1 MSKMQTLPLEFGE
14 RPTLDVNV
22 ISERL
27 RVLPVEPGGV
37 ARVEVEGRR
46 DDIAPIRSADGSA
59 GAVEVRKDG
68 ETIFLSAAAGG
79 RGFWNWGAS
88 MAKRMTIYVPE
99 HVRARIQHD
108 FGQVWVERLAG
119 CDLELATNAGQID
132 LENVRGR
139 MKVVC
144 DSGTVTGRGLAGTFD
159 VVTSAGSVK
168 LLIDSLDAGEH
179 RIRTSMGS
187 VKVLLA
193 PQVKVKLEAHTTL
206 GSARLTHPSSPD
218 AEAHMVL
225 SAELGSVKV
234 KTGDDA
240 HDPRHGDWPDWRRV
254 WRDVAVT
261 LADAIRSADE
271 SAGAVEDALP
281 VARPPFVA
289 QPQPVTPRVPEA
301 ELRKVLELVEQGKLT
316 ATDAERLIRAMGA

>member
-1 MSKMQTLPLEFGE
+1 MSKMQTMPLEFGE

-22 ISERL
+22 IAERL
-27 RVLPVEPGGV
+27 RVMPVEPGGV

-46 DDIAPIRSADGSA
+46 EDIAP
-59 GAVEVRKDG
+59 VELRKDG
-68 ETIFLSAAAGG
+68 DTIFLTAAAGG

-88 MAKRMTIYVPE
+88 MAKRMTIYVPQ

-108 FGQVWVERLAG
+108 FGQVWVEGLAG

-168 LLIDSLDAGEH
+168 LVIDALDAGEH

-193 PQVKVKLEAHTTL
+193 PSVKVKLEAHTTL
-206 GSARLTHPSSPD
+206 GSARLTHPSSPEAD
-218 AEAHMVL
+218 AHMVL

-261 LADAIRSADE
+261 LTDAI
-271 SAGAVEDALP
+271 EDALP

-289 QPQPVTPRVPEA
+289 QPASPRVPEA